1 MSGNAL
7 RGIRLWALQG
17 RPHHQGMRY
26 SRTEYTKLRAVH
38 ERIAN
43 AQQDYDR
50 LRAAYLQVAR
60 TEPGH
65 EVALAMMGA
74 DVDRA
79 HAALQALVGLRQS
92 PYALEPSEVLKRQAA
107 AENDDMHSAAVSA
120 YSCNAAARG

>member
-1 MSGNAL
+1 
-7 RGIRLWALQG
+7 
-17 RPHHQGMRY
+17 MRY
-26 SRTEYTKLRAVH
+26 SRTEYTQLRAAH

-65 EVALAMMGA
+65 EVALVMMGA

-79 HAALQALVGLRQS
+79 HAALQALVGLRPS
-92 PYALEPSEVLKRQAA
+92 PYALEPSEVLRRQVAA
-107 AENDDMHSAAVSA
+107 DNDDKHSKAASA
-120 YSCNAAARG
+120 

>member
-1 MSGNAL
+1 
-7 RGIRLWALQG
+7 
-17 RPHHQGMRY
+17 MRY
-26 SRTEYTKLRAVH
+26 SRTEYTQLRAAHQQLV
-38 ERIAN
+38 N

-79 HAALQALVGLRQS
+79 HAALQALVGLRPS
-92 PYALEPSEVLKRQAA
+92 PYALEPSEVLRRQVAA
-107 AENDDMHSAAVSA
+107 DNDDKHSKAASA
-120 YSCNAAARG
+120 

>member
-1 MSGNAL
+1 
-7 RGIRLWALQG
+7 
-17 RPHHQGMRY
+17 MRY
-26 SRTEYTKLRAVH
+26 SRTEYTKLRAAH

-79 HAALQALVGLRQS
+79 HAALQALVGLRPS
-92 PYALEPSEVLKRQAA
+92 PHALETSEILKRQAA
-107 AENDDMHSAAVSA
+107 AENDAKHSEAAQA
-120 YSCNAAARG
+120 